1 MEKMAHCGIFSC
13 EFVSLSVCVCVCVC
27 VLGCGCRRRG
37 GRERAHVQPEFLCS
51 GQVDAGGLLDAFH
64 SARMGIW
71 LCEAI
76 DPTQQRV
83 DKGQPLIP
91 GSQSLAS
98 HTGYGRGAENRIG
111 ALGQH

>member
-1 MEKMAHCGIFSC
+1 
-13 EFVSLSVCVCVCVC
+13 
-27 VLGCGCRRRG
+27 
-37 GRERAHVQPEFLCS
+37 
-51 GQVDAGGLLDAFH
+51 
-64 SARMGIW
+64 MGIW

-91 GSQSLAS
+91 GSQSLAF

-111 ALGQH
+111 VPGIQEEGRGREVPM